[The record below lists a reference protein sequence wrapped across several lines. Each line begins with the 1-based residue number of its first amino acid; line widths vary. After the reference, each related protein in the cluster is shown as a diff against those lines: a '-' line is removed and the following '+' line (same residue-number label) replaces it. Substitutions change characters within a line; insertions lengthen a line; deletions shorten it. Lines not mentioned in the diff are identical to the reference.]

1 MLPCESNEV
10 CDADGAGGVLL
21 VLWAAPVEERRGG
34 GGGQN
39 VVRLSKITVALL
51 ELSVVPVLSVVATM
65 TSGSSGQCN

>member
-21 VLWAAPVEERRGG
+21 VLRAAPVEERR

>member
-21 VLWAAPVEERRGG
+21 VLRAAPLEERRG

>member
-21 VLWAAPVEERRGG
+21 VLRAAPVEERRGG
-34 GGGQN
+34 
-39 VVRLSKITVALL
+39 VRLSKITVALL